1 MVAATA
7 WERRGMAVAAMLEE
21 IDRYCCDEKLLITYQ
36 WLSRKLNVPSD
47 TSKRCAPDVLAPPVL
62 AEKPTGVSRARLAA
76 GCWRST
82 RRAKASR
89 SSRCSSYLAGPRAAA
104 ARTALR
110 SALTSTVRL
119 HTAEGFTLH
128 RGRWLALTLARVRR
142 RSDQGAFRA
151 GVVGARL
158 QRPAQDTN

>member
-1 MVAATA
+1 
-7 WERRGMAVAAMLEE
+7 MAVAAMLEE

-36 WLSRKLNVPSD
+36 WLSRKLSVPSD
-47 TSKRCAPDVLAPPVL
+47 TSKRCAPHSLRHCAGRSHRRVP
-62 AEKPTGVSRARLAA
+62 RALAA

-89 SSRCSSYLAGPRAAA
+89 SSRCSSFLAGPRAAA

-119 HTAEGFTLH
+119 HTSAS
-128 RGRWLALTLARVRR
+128 RSLALTFASVRR
-142 RSDQGAFRA
+142 CSDQGALRA

-158 QRPAQDTN
+158 QRAAQDTN